1 MFFTM
6 TALNGIVTRADQELL
21 LNEEELGQVETVEDH
36 NALLD
41 AEIVSEAEA
50 VPVAAR
56 ERPKWMDQTQAEID
70 ADIAEGLKLRD
81 HLLLMTDKRIEKE
94 KVQMEKKI
102 QKLILAGKTEEA
114 DVLRTKRDN
123 WEKEVE
129 DNIEATRISKAE
141 KKAQDKKEKRE
152 RTSKIMADKR
162 AKEANESESQIRM
175 KKEAKKMV
183 KKQQD
188 LIDAI
193 EDPV

>member
-1 MFFTM
+1 M
-6 TALNGIVTRADQELL
+6 TALNGVVTRADQELL

-41 AEIVSEAEA
+41 AEILGEAEA
-50 VPVAAR
+50 VPVAAKK
-56 ERPKWMDQTQAEID
+56 RPKWMDQTQAEID

-81 HLLLMTDKRIEKE
+81 HLQLMSDKRLEKE

-102 QKLILAGKTEEA
+102 QKLIQANRTEEA
-114 DVLRTKRDN
+114 DVLQAKRDN

-141 KKAQDKKEKRE
+141 KKEQNKKEKRE
-152 RTSKIMADKR
+152 RSSKIMDDKR
-162 AKEANESESQIRM
+162 AKEAVESESQKRM
-175 KKEAKKMV
+175 KKEAKKMA

-188 LIDAI
+188 LINAI